1 VRTDVGY
8 HRTTEALGI
17 RALETDRLLNEIEDT
32 KSQNRLTV
40 IGILV
45 GSFIGIGQILPGN
58 LDFWWR
64 LGISVG
70 GGIVLSL
77 AYWLWSNT
85 GYSARITRCRST
97 SRRETD
103 PWWGVGGQPP
113 ARLVRLPTRRT

>member
-1 VRTDVGY
+1 MVQADPGSRVVGEYRKWLEPELARLSRQVRTDVGY

-77 AYWLWSNT
+77 AYWLWSIRDT
-85 GYSARITRCRST
+85 
-97 SRRETD
+97 
-103 PWWGVGGQPP
+103 PP
-113 ARLVRLPTRRT
+113 G